1 MGSNHTILV
10 VEEDATCRA
19 FLADNLAEDGYQVAS
34 AETRDQAL
42 ALLANRRAHLVLAD
56 LNGQTLGLLDAVRG
70 AGGLRDGIDPHVP
83 LVVLSSRTDELARVR
98 ALERGADDV
107 IAKPFSYPELRAR
120 LGAVLRR
127 CYGRPRQ
134 VLRVGGLTLD
144 RGTRRAWIGECEVEL
159 SVKEFELLVVLAAEP
174 ERVHTKAELLR
185 AVWGLG
191 SWARTR
197 TLDSH
202 AFRLRQKLRAA
213 GAGDL
218 VVSVWGVGLRLSSAP
233 LEERA

>member
-1 MGSNHTILV
+1 MGSDQTILL

-34 AETRDQAL
+34 AETREQAL
-42 ALLANRRAHLVLAD
+42 ALLASRRAHLVLAD

-107 IAKPFSYPELRAR
+107 LAKPFSYPELRAR

-134 VLRVGGLTLD
+134 VLRVGSLTLD
-144 RGTRRAWIGECEVEL
+144 RGTRRVWVGERRGGAVGQGVRAPRRAG
-159 SVKEFELLVVLAAEP
+159 SGARARSHQGGAP
-174 ERVHTKAELLR
+174 ARRV
-185 AVWGLG
+185 
-191 SWARTR
+191 
-197 TLDSH
+197 
-202 AFRLRQKLRAA
+202 
-213 GAGDL
+213 GAGKL
-218 VVSVWGVGLRLSSAP
+218 GAN
-233 LEERA
+233 AHA